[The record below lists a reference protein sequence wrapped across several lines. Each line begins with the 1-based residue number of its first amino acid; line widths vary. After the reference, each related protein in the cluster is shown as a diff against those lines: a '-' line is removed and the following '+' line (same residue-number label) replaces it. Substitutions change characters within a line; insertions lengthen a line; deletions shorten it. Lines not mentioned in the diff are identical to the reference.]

1 MTAREPLR
9 VGDTMDVR
17 LRQLIY
23 LAREHYDNGEYDKA
37 EPLLTQIV
45 REQQGFADMFNMLGV
60 IHHSHN
66 RFSQAQE
73 MFEEALRVNPN
84 YTEAAL
90 NLAVTYNDLGKYDQA
105 REIYARAIANTRK
118 EPNQLDPFAR
128 GKIANMHAR
137 VADAYAGI
145 GMNQEAER
153 EYRKALEL
161 CPTFVDI
168 RTKLG
173 GILRDLGDKES
184 AVAEYKIVK
193 QQQPKFLPA
202 RIHLGVTLYSLGR
215 LDEARR
221 EWESVMDDDPGN
233 KSCRM
238 YLDILNGKN

>member
-1 MTAREPLR
+1 
-9 VGDTMDVR
+9 
-17 LRQLIY
+17 
-23 LAREHYDNGEYDKA
+23 
-37 EPLLTQIV
+37 
-45 REQQGFADMFNMLGV
+45 
-60 IHHSHN
+60 
-66 RFSQAQE
+66 
-73 MFEEALRVNPN
+73 MFEQALQVNPN

-105 REIYARAIANTRK
+105 REVYARAIANTRK
-118 EPNQLDPFAR
+118 EPGNMDPFAR
-128 GKIANMHAR
+128 G
-137 VADAYAGI
+137 
-145 GMNQEAER
+145 NQEAER

-161 CPTFVDI
+161 CPTFIDI

-193 QQQPKFLPA
+193 QQQPRFLPA

-215 LDEARR
+215 NDEARR
-221 EWESVMDDDPGN
+221 EWEAVLAEEPGN